1 MPDPQHIA
9 ALEQIIRARRSVR
22 SFSGQVPDATL
33 RQIVEAALYA
43 PYAAGTG
50 IPFKDIRKIFIF
62 QQNTAAMSQ
71 AQAIIQE
78 HLRRSAFKLRL
89 ASVFSK
95 KMRTLAERVKASAK
109 KGIPG
114 LREGSLIVA
123 AEKKG
128 FPAIEAQSLA
138 HVMQNIWLT
147 AAAHGAGFQLL
158 SLTGGLARNP
168 RFMQLLGLTPK
179 EWALSGCVVGIPK
192 HVPAA
197 REQRNADDF
206 IFWLK

>member
-1 MPDPQHIA
+1 MTDPQHIA
-9 ALEQIIRARRSVR
+9 TLEQIIRTRRSVR
-22 SFSGQVPDATL
+22 SFSGQVPDETL

-50 IPFKDIRKIFIF
+50 IPFKEIRRLFVF
-62 QQNTAAMSQ
+62 RQNTAAMSQ

-89 ASVFSK
+89 AAVFSK
-95 KMRTLAERVKASAK
+95 KMRTLAERVKASAE

-158 SLTGGLARNP
+158 SLTGGLASNS

-179 EWALSGCVVGIPK
+179 EWALSGGVVGIPK

-206 IFWLK
+206 IFWLE